1 MSMINAT
8 ERATNPPTTAQAAG
22 RAKSECLERKIIQW
36 EKMKH
41 AAMNASKAAENPIA
55 LPSVFG
61 TYLSMLPVKSACIGS
76 MSGMCGYSASPAQTV
91 PKIIGT

>member
-41 AAMNASKAAENPIA
+41 AAMNASKAAGNPIA

-61 TYLSMLPVKSACIGS
+61 TYLSMLPVKSAMHRQYVRHVWIQCKPRTD
-76 MSGMCGYSASPAQTV
+76 CP
-91 PKIIGT
+91 